1 MFRRTANLGVVL
13 LLLGG
18 VFNAAP
24 VAAQTVTG
32 TVWEGSGSAAIPG
45 AVVRLLSRD
54 LTVLATTLTDS
65 VGGYVLSAPD
75 PGEFKI
81 SAERLGFFPFES
93 PLLRLPNADGVYAA
107 DLSMELDPVELQ
119 GLTVRAEQRSEIEG
133 GLRRAVG
140 VSLQALAKPLIAREE
155 LVDHVVQSHDLLD
168 LMRWSGRGVQIREEA
183 DGPCFLL
190 RGFYCLPV
198 YLDGHRLPQ
207 NIVDIL
213 QIDMLEYVVVLTPNE
228 SVLYPG
234 GGVMLYTFRWL
245 WETR

>member
-1 MFRRTANLGVVL
+1 MVRPIANPGVVIL
-13 LLLGG
+13 LLVGG
-18 VFNAAP
+18 LNGTPA
-24 VAAQTVTG
+24 AAQTITG
-32 TVWEGSGSAAIPG
+32 TVWEGSGSVAVPG

-54 LTVLATTLTDS
+54 LTVLATAVADS
-65 VGGYVLSAPD
+65 LGSYVLLAPD

-119 GLTVRAEQRSEIEG
+119 GLTVRAEQRSELEG

-140 VSLQALAKPLIAREE
+140 VNLQALAKPVIAREE
-155 LVDHVVQSHDLLD
+155 LVDHVIQSHDLLD

-183 DGPCFLL
+183 NGPCFLL

-207 NIVDIL
+207 NVVDIL

-228 SVLYPG
+228 SVLFPA

-245 WETR
+245 WETK